1 MYSQDVTGMGPVAE
15 RERGLLLFLPPPL
28 SRDDTGTR
36 HAQTGHGSGGDLMF
50 FLTRSHRTLIYS
62 DGGD

>member
-15 RERGLLLFLPPPL
+15 RERGLLLFLPPTL
-28 SRDDTGTR
+28 SRGDTGTCQ
-36 HAQTGHGSGGDLMF
+36 AETGHCAGGDLMF
-50 FLTRSHRTLIYS
+50 FLTRSHRTLTYS